1 MKLPY
6 LLNIKNPIEDFLQAL
21 ICTYKE
27 TGISEIKKLFSEQC
41 DLLIQAGCD
50 FYDLPSLYMNFAPF
64 TEDDQRI
71 ILAWSPIPSQSFTP
85 EIKNIKKSISRWT
98 CSKYHTDT
106 ITEVI
111 KDIQRKIGQH
121 QLGIYQYN
129 SNLNNKNRRSLNDL
143 YVLVIAEQRILW
155 YDINKKITSE
165 FIQTWEAE

>member
-1 MKLPY
+1 
-6 LLNIKNPIEDFLQAL
+6 
-21 ICTYKE
+21 
-27 TGISEIKKLFSEQC
+27 
-41 DLLIQAGCD
+41 
-50 FYDLPSLYMNFAPF
+50 
-64 TEDDQRI
+64 
-71 ILAWSPIPSQSFTP
+71 SQSFTP

>member
-50 FYDLPSLYMNFAPF
+50 FYDLLSLYMNFAPF

-85 EIKNIKKSISRWT
+85 EIKNIKAIPHRKVGAILP
-98 CSKYHTDT
+98 
-106 ITEVI
+106 EVI
-111 KDIQRKIGQH
+111 
-121 QLGIYQYN
+121 
-129 SNLNNKNRRSLNDL
+129 
-143 YVLVIAEQRILW
+143 
-155 YDINKKITSE
+155 
-165 FIQTWEAE
+165 

>member
-50 FYDLPSLYMNFAPF
+50 FYDLLSLYMNFAPF

-129 SNLNNKNRRSLNDL
+129 SNLNNKNND
-143 YVLVIAEQRILW
+143 
-155 YDINKKITSE
+155 
-165 FIQTWEAE
+165 EA